1 MVGEVTALL
10 SSLPLWEPTI
20 PAVEQAAG
28 CSQLCSAA
36 LPGRDEGGVIIGGLR
51 TVTSSTAA
59 GVSHDR
65 RLSTAQTWSSDL
77 PQSSSTKLI

>member
-10 SSLPLWEPTI
+10 SSLTRWEPTI
-20 PAVEQAAG
+20 PAAEQAAG

-36 LPGRDEGGVIIGGLR
+36 LPGRDAGGVIGGLR

-59 GVSHDR
+59 GVSRDR

-77 PQSSSTKLI
+77 PQSSTTKLI